1 MKKWFCV
8 YCFLFLALF
17 PLVSEGAEEN
27 SDEYT
32 LKGKTAF
39 LFNFNG
45 LNLSPY
51 EGGIGIKKG
60 ISESTALIVS
70 LRFSYDK
77 SEDEVTNEAS
87 GYEYK
92 DKRMGILFGFEKHFG
107 RIKKISP
114 YWGLSLLVSNYN
126 HYYKYTQSFDLGDF
140 WYSNEDKL
148 LYVTPMLSLGLEV
161 KIIDNVYLAGQYA
174 LGYEYGFGTSEYKS
188 NAVTEKQ
195 DLKSTDAGVSTSS
208 LILTIYF

>member
-1 MKKWFCV
+1 MKKWLCV

-51 EGGIGIKKG
+51 EGGVGIKKG
-60 ISESTALIVS
+60 ISKSTALILS
-70 LRFSYDK
+70 LQFSYYK
-77 SEDEVTNEAS
+77 EEDEVTDELS
-87 GYEYK
+87 GYLYR
-92 DKRMGILFGFEKHFG
+92 DSSLGILFGFEKHFG

-114 YWGLSLLVSNYN
+114 YWGLSLLVGQNK
-126 HYYKYTQSFDLGDF
+126 YYSKYTEPLNWGNY
-140 WYSNEDKL
+140 YSITKQNAIVL
-148 LYVTPMLSLGLEV
+148 TPMLFLGLEI

-174 LGYEYGFGTSEYKS
+174 LGYEYAFGTVEDKDLTT
-188 NAVTEKQ
+188 TEKQ
-195 DLKSTDAGVSTSS
+195 DLKATEAGINTSS